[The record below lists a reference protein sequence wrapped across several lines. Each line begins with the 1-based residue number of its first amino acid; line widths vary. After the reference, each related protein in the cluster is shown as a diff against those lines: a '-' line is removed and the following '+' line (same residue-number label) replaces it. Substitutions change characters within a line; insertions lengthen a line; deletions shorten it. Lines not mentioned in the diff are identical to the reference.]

1 MIPSLVAASAS
12 HDSES
17 IPQLIDTV
25 DSDDEDDEEDPSEP
39 HPPLLGDAAVPYPET
54 LWLDS
59 AGQSF
64 LCVSDTYVDDG
75 VIQAPHVEDAPG
87 YGLFTDWSLGQY
99 EDLMKLVCGPEA
111 VSTKTPEETCWAP
124 AHVVCGL
131 VNYFEAGAIGLSE
144 DNRTH
149 CLKIVTDPL
158 YLRKPWDPTTNLLK
172 DQGQLLLSKVRS
184 DLGTLVHALNAAPE
198 CFPFLAFLIRCLK
211 GMSSDS
217 PPGTPVSPIHSND
230 TNPQAIWNEFFDD
243 AATLA
248 MVFSSPEADNLL
260 FVTPYENLLPTF
272 EALSSLYVQGKTQ
285 IMGTDASQHVMGGA
299 NVTRGT
305 KWRNMLPPHVQKD
318 IDDSMQGIDKGP
330 FQYTIGGAELGAAVI
345 NELMYCDGEYQRSI
359 GLIDNAGSFGQL
371 GKFKDRNMV
380 ARHMLRVVSLKR
392 LVTKP
397 IMHYSL
403 IKSELHKLYDMA
415 SSLVIGL

>member
-1 MIPSLVAASAS
+1 
-12 HDSES
+12 
-17 IPQLIDTV
+17 
-25 DSDDEDDEEDPSEP
+25 
-39 HPPLLGDAAVPYPET
+39 
-54 LWLDS
+54 
-59 AGQSF
+59 
-64 LCVSDTYVDDG
+64 
-75 VIQAPHVEDAPG
+75 
-87 YGLFTDWSLGQY
+87 
-99 EDLMKLVCGPEA
+99 
-111 VSTKTPEETCWAP
+111 
-124 AHVVCGL
+124 
-131 VNYFEAGAIGLSE
+131 
-144 DNRTH
+144 
-149 CLKIVTDPL
+149 
-158 YLRKPWDPTTNLLK
+158 
-172 DQGQLLLSKVRS
+172 
-184 DLGTLVHALNAAPE
+184 
-198 CFPFLAFLIRCLK
+198 
-211 GMSSDS
+211 
-217 PPGTPVSPIHSND
+217 
-230 TNPQAIWNEFFDD
+230 
-243 AATLA
+243 
-248 MVFSSPEADNLL
+248 MVFSSPEAANFL

-272 EALSSLYVQGKTQ
+272 EALSSPYVQGKTQ

-305 KWRNMLPPHVQKD
+305 KWRNMFPPHVQKD